1 MTSKSAQFTQ
11 TLRELL
17 RADVPIAWHQLPRE
31 LDARLVGRVMTAV
44 LRRSLVG
51 KHSNLVQTI
60 GRTVKAPYVGAF
72 LRAASRALP
81 KSFDRLLKAAAESN

>member
-1 MTSKSAQFTQ
+1 
-11 TLRELL
+11 
-17 RADVPIAWHQLPRE
+17 
-31 LDARLVGRVMTAV
+31 MTAV

-60 GRTVKAPYVGAF
+60 GRTVKEPYVGAF

>member
-17 RADVPIAWHQLPRE
+17 RADVPIAWHQG
-31 LDARLVGRVMTAV
+31 ATQH
-44 LRRSLVG
+44 RRHLVG

-60 GRTVKAPYVGAF
+60 GRTVKEPYVGAF